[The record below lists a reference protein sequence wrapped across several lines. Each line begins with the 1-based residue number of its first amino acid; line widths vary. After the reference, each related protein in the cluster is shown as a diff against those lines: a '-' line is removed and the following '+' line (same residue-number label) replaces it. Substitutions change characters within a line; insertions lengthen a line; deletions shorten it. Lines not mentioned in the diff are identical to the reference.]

1 LYKSNKSS
9 SCKSGEEFENGVI
22 EKFIGFKI
30 EYMFKNHFKIAWR
43 SLLRNKAYST
53 LNILGLATGM
63 GVALIIGL
71 WVYYQYSYD
80 KFLPHYK
87 QLYQVRRNFYG
98 NGDTMNYGGTS
109 LKLATILRNQIPE
122 IQYVSETDGFGMHGL
137 MVGDKKFYIE
147 GGQVGNDFLKMFQY
161 DLVKG
166 NASTVLN
173 NPYSIVLTQ
182 STAKAL
188 FGKEDPLNKVVRFD
202 NKNDLK
208 VTGVLKDIASNS
220 TLQFSYLVPFSY
232 LESTDDFTKI
242 ARTKGFGW
250 TNFMVFVKLKP
261 GISYTQVAPK
271 LKDLEKTETDNFMS
285 LKTNIILDNVANWH
299 LYENFDKGKLT
310 TGFIEYVNI
319 FTLIGILVL
328 LIACINFIN
337 LTTARSEK
345 RAKEVGVRKAI
356 GSGKN
361 QLIFQFL
368 TESVLLT
375 FIAFIFSLLFV
386 QLALPAFN
394 SLTSSNIK
402 IPFTN
407 VMFWLIAL
415 SCVLLTG
422 LVAGSRPAFYLSS
435 FEPVKV
441 LKGKLHIGKSAALPR
456 KVLVVLQFSCSI
468 ALIICTYII
477 YQQVQYAKDKPSGY
491 DKNRLMITDMNADLG
506 SNYTAIRNDLI
517 EKGIAASVTTATA
530 SVTTGGNHRDVEE
543 WSGKRPGESVDM
555 GWIRVSDDYFK
566 TLGMSMKE
574 GRDFNSPS
582 DTLNVIF
589 NEAAVKLL
597 RLKNPLNQTIT
608 WIDTK
613 FRIIGIVKNALM
625 ASPFGQADPTMFFY
639 DAHPQDVIM
648 YRLSS
653 NIKTQDAIT
662 KLTSIFNKYN
672 PAYPYTYTFAD
683 DNYAAKFNLEILIG
697 KLAGLFAGL
706 AIFIS
711 CLGLFGLAAYI
722 AEQRTKEIG
731 IRKVLGA
738 SVSQVWLL
746 LSKDFI
752 VLVLISCV
760 IASPVVFYYMHNW
773 LQQYDYRI
781 TIAPFVFVVAGIVAI
796 VITIITISFHAIKA
810 AVANPV
816 KSLRT
821 E

>member
-1 LYKSNKSS
+1 
-9 SCKSGEEFENGVI
+9 
-22 EKFIGFKI
+22 
-30 EYMFKNHFKIAWR
+30 MFKNYFKTAWR
-43 SLLRNKAYST
+43 GLLKNKAYSA

-63 GVALIIGL
+63 AVALIIGL
-71 WVYYQYSYD
+71 WVYSQYSYD
-80 KFLPHYK
+80 KFLPDYK
-87 QLYQVRRNFYG
+87 QAYQVRRNFYG

-109 LKLATILRNQIPE
+109 LKLVNVLRSQVPE
-122 IQYVSETDGFGMHGL
+122 IQYVAETDGFSMHGL
-137 MVGDKKFYIE
+137 MVADKKFYIN
-147 GGQVGNDFLKMFQY
+147 GGQVGDDFLKIFRY
-161 DLVKG
+161 DLLEG
-166 NASTVLN
+166 NANTVLN

-208 VTGVLKDIASNS
+208 VTGVLKDIPPNS

-232 LESTDDFTKI
+232 LESTDDFVKI

-250 TNFMVFVKLKP
+250 TNFMTFVKLKP
-261 GISYTQVAPK
+261 GISYAQAAPK
-271 LKDLEKTETDNFMS
+271 IRDLEKAETDNFMS
-285 LKTNIILDNVANWH
+285 MATNIILDPVANWH
-299 LYENFDKGKLT
+299 LYENFDKGKLVS
-310 TGFIEYVNI
+310 GFIEYVNI
-319 FTLIGILVL
+319 FTIIGILVL

-345 RAKEVGVRKAI
+345 RAREVGVRKAI

-375 FIAFIFSLLFV
+375 FIAFIFSILLV

-394 SLTSSNIK
+394 TLTNASIK

-407 VMFWLIAL
+407 YIFWLIAF
-415 SCVLLTG
+415 SCVLITG

-441 LKGKLHIGKSAALPR
+441 LKGKIHVGKAAALPR

-477 YQQVQYAKDKPSGY
+477 YQQVQYAKDRSSGY

-506 SNYTAIRNDLI
+506 RNYVAIKNELI
-517 EKGIAASVTTATA
+517 EKGIAEAVTTATA

-543 WSGKRPGESVDM
+543 WPGKRPGESVDM
-555 GWIRVSDDYFK
+555 GWIRVSDDYFR

-574 GRDFNSPS
+574 GRNFNAPS

-597 RLKNPLNQTIT
+597 RLQNPLNQTIT

-613 FRIIGIVKNALM
+613 FRIVGIVKNALM
-625 ASPFGQADPTMFFY
+625 GSPFAPADPTMFFY
-639 DAHPQDVIM
+639 DPNPQDVIM
-648 YRLSS
+648 YRLSP
-653 NIKTQDAIT
+653 NVKTQDAIT
-662 KLTSIFNKYN
+662 KLTAIFNKNN

-683 DNYAAKFNLEILIG
+683 DGYAAKFKLEVLIG
-697 KLAGLFAGL
+697 KLAGLFAAL

-760 IASPVVFYYMHNW
+760 IASPVAFYYMHDW

-781 TIAPFVFVVAGIVAI
+781 TITPVVFVIAGITAI
-796 VITIITISFHAIKA
+796 VITIITISFQAIKA
-810 AVANPV
+810 AMANPV

>member
-1 LYKSNKSS
+1 
-9 SCKSGEEFENGVI
+9 
-22 EKFIGFKI
+22 
-30 EYMFKNHFKIAWR
+30 MFKNYFKTAWR
-43 SLLRNKAYST
+43 SLVKNKVFSA

-80 KFLPHYK
+80 KFLPDYK
-87 QLYQVRRNFYG
+87 RVYQVRRNFYG

-109 LKLATILRNQIPE
+109 LKLVNVLRSQIPE
-122 IQYVSETDGFGMHGL
+122 IQYVAETDGFGMHGL
-137 MVGDKKFYIE
+137 MVADKKFYIN
-147 GGQVGNDFLKMFQY
+147 GGQVGDDFLKIFQY
-161 DLVKG
+161 DLLEG
-166 NASTVLN
+166 NANTVLN

-208 VTGVLKDIASNS
+208 VTGVLKDISSNS
-220 TLQFSYLVPFSY
+220 TLQFSYLIPFSY
-232 LESTDDFTKI
+232 LESTDDFVKI

-250 TNFMVFVKLKP
+250 TNFMTFVKLKS

-271 LKDLEKTETDNFMS
+271 IRDLEKTETDNFMS
-285 LKTNIILDNVANWH
+285 MATNIILDPVANWH
-299 LYENFDKGKLT
+299 LYDKFEKGKAVG
-310 TGFIEYVNI
+310 GFIDYVNI
-319 FTLIGILVL
+319 FTIIGILVL

-345 RAKEVGVRKAI
+345 RAREVGVRKAI

-361 QLIFQFL
+361 HLIFQFL

-375 FIAFIFSLLFV
+375 FIAFIFSILFV
-386 QLALPAFN
+386 QLALPAFTT
-394 SLTSSNIK
+394 LTSSEIK

-407 VMFWLIAL
+407 VIFWLITL
-415 SCVLLTG
+415 CCVLITG

-441 LKGKLHIGKSAALPR
+441 LKGKIHIGKAAALPR

-477 YQQVQYAKDKPSGY
+477 YQQVQYAKDRPSGY

-506 SNYTAIRNDLI
+506 SSYVAIKNELI
-517 EKGIAASVTTATA
+517 EKGIAESVTTATA

-543 WSGKRPGESVDM
+543 WQGKRPGESVDM
-555 GWIRVSDDYFK
+555 GWIRVSDDYFN

-574 GRDFNSPS
+574 GRNFNVPS

-597 RLKNPLNQTIT
+597 RLQNPLNQSIT

-613 FRIIGIVKNALM
+613 FRIVGIVKNALM
-625 ASPFGQADPTMFFY
+625 ASPFEQADPTMFFY
-639 DAHPQDVIM
+639 DSNPQDVIM
-648 YRLSS
+648 YRLSPH
-653 NIKTQDAIT
+653 IKTQDAIT
-662 KLTSIFNKYN
+662 KLTAIFNKHN

-683 DNYAAKFNLEILIG
+683 DGYAAKFKLEVLIG
-697 KLAGLFAGL
+697 KLAGLFAAL

-760 IASPVVFYYMHNW
+760 IASPVAFYYMHNW

-781 TIAPFVFVVAGIVAI
+781 MINPIVFVIAGITAI
-796 VITIITISFHAIKA
+796 IITVTTISFQAIKA
-810 AVANPV
+810 AIANPV
-816 KSLRT
+816 KSLKT

>member
-1 LYKSNKSS
+1 
-9 SCKSGEEFENGVI
+9 
-22 EKFIGFKI
+22 
-30 EYMFKNHFKIAWR
+30 MFKNYFKTAWR
-43 SLLRNKAYST
+43 SLLKNKAYSA

-80 KFLPHYK
+80 KFLPDYK
-87 QLYQVRRNFYG
+87 QVCQVRRNFYG

-109 LKLATILRNQIPE
+109 LKLATILRSQIPE
-122 IQYVSETDGFGMHGL
+122 IQYVAETDGFAVHGL
-137 MVGDKKFYIE
+137 MVADKKFYIN
-147 GGQVGNDFLKMFQY
+147 GGQVANDFLKIFQY
-161 DLVKG
+161 DFLEG
-166 NASTVLN
+166 NANTVFN

-188 FGKEDPLNKVVRFD
+188 FGNQDPLDKVVRFD

-208 VTGVLKDIASNS
+208 VTGVLKDIPSNS
-220 TLQFSYLVPFSY
+220 TLQFSYLVPSSY

-261 GISYTQVAPK
+261 GISYGQAAPK
-271 LKDLEKTETDNFMS
+271 IRDIEKAETDNFMS
-285 LKTNIILDNVANWH
+285 MATNIILDPVANWH
-299 LYENFDKGKLT
+299 LYENFDKGKLVS
-310 TGFIEYVNI
+310 GFIEYVNI
-319 FTLIGILVL
+319 FTIIGILVL

-356 GSGKN
+356 GSSKN

-375 FIAFIFSLLFV
+375 FIAFIFSILFV

-394 SLTSSNIK
+394 TLTNASIR

-407 VMFWLIAL
+407 YIFWLIAL
-415 SCVLLTG
+415 CCVLITG

-441 LKGKLHIGKSAALPR
+441 LKGKIHIGKAAALPR

-477 YQQVQYAKDKPSGY
+477 YQQVQYAKDRPSGY

-506 SNYTAIRNDLI
+506 SNYVAIKNELI
-517 EKGIAASVTTATA
+517 EKGIAEAVTTATA

-543 WSGKRPGESVDM
+543 WPGKRPGESVDM

-574 GRDFNSPS
+574 GRNFNAPS

-597 RLKNPLNQTIT
+597 RLQNPLNQTIT

-613 FRIIGIVKNALM
+613 FRIVGIVKNALM
-625 ASPFGQADPTMFFY
+625 GSPFAPADPTMFFY
-639 DAHPQDVIM
+639 DPNPQDVIM
-648 YRLSS
+648 YRLSPS
-653 NIKTQDAIT
+653 VKTQDAIT
-662 KLTSIFNKYN
+662 KLTAIFNKYN
-672 PAYPYTYTFAD
+672 PAYPYIYTFAD
-683 DNYAAKFNLEILIG
+683 DGYAAKFKLEVLIG

-738 SVSQVWLL
+738 SASQVWLL

-760 IASPVVFYYMHNW
+760 IASPVAFYYMHDW

-781 TIAPFVFVVAGIVAI
+781 TITPVVFVIAGIAAI
-796 VITIITISFHAIKA
+796 VITIITISFQAIKA
-810 AVANPV
+810 AIANPV

>member
-1 LYKSNKSS
+1 
-9 SCKSGEEFENGVI
+9 
-22 EKFIGFKI
+22 
-30 EYMFKNHFKIAWR
+30 MFKNYFKTAWR
-43 SLLRNKAYST
+43 NLQKNKAYSA

-63 GVALIIGL
+63 AVALIIGL
-71 WVYYQYSYD
+71 WVYNQYSYD
-80 KFLPHYK
+80 KFLPDYK
-87 QLYQVRRNFYG
+87 QVYQVRRNFYG

-109 LKLATILRNQIPE
+109 LKLATILHTQIPE
-122 IQYVSETDGFGMHGL
+122 IQYVAETDGFGMHGL
-137 MVGDKKFYIE
+137 MVNNKKFYIN

-161 DLVKG
+161 DLLEG
-166 NASTVLN
+166 NANTVLN

-188 FGKEDPLNKVVRFD
+188 FGNEDPLNKVVRFD
-202 NKNDLK
+202 NKDNLK
-208 VTGVLKDIASNS
+208 VTGILKDIPSNS

-232 LESTDDFTKI
+232 LASTNDFVKI
-242 ARTKGFGW
+242 APTKSFGW
-250 TNFMVFVKLKP
+250 TNFMVFVKLKS
-261 GISYTQVAPK
+261 GISYAQVAPK
-271 LKDLEKTETDNFMS
+271 IRDLEKTETDNFMS
-285 LKTNIILDNVANWH
+285 VKTDIILDNVANWH
-299 LYENFDKGKLT
+299 LYENFDKGKLVS
-310 TGFIEYVNI
+310 GFIEYVNM
-319 FTLIGILVL
+319 FTIIGILVL

-345 RAKEVGVRKAI
+345 RAKEVGIRKAI

-361 QLIFQFL
+361 DLIFQFL
-368 TESVLLT
+368 TESLLLT
-375 FIAFIFSLLFV
+375 FIAFIFSILFV

-394 SLTSSNIK
+394 SLTNSEIK

-407 VMFWLIAL
+407 YIFWLIAF
-415 SCVLLTG
+415 SCVFITG

-441 LKGKLHIGKSAALPR
+441 LKGKIHIGKAAALPR

-477 YQQVQYAKDKPSGY
+477 YQQVQYARDRPSGY
-491 DKNRLMITDMNADLG
+491 DKNRLMITDMNEDLG
-506 SNYTAIRNDLI
+506 SNYIAIKNELI
-517 EKGIAASVTTATA
+517 QKGITASVTTASA
-530 SVTTGGNHRDVEE
+530 SVTAGGNHRDVDD
-543 WSGKRPGESVDM
+543 WQGKRPGESVDM

-566 TLGMSMKE
+566 TLGMQMKE
-574 GRDFNSPS
+574 GRNFDSPS
-582 DTLNVIF
+582 DTVNVIF
-589 NEAAVKLL
+589 AEAAVKLL
-597 RLKNPLNQTIT
+597 RLKDPLNQTIT

-613 FRIIGIVKNALM
+613 FRIVGIVKNALM
-625 ASPFGQADPTMFFY
+625 TSPFEQADPTMFFY
-639 DAHPQDVIM
+639 DPHPHNVIM
-648 YRLSS
+648 YRLSP

-672 PAYPYTYTFAD
+672 PAYPFTYTFAD
-683 DNYAAKFNLEILIG
+683 DGYAAKFKLEVLIG
-697 KLAGLFAGL
+697 KLAGLFAAL

-752 VLVLISCV
+752 LLVLISCL
-760 IASPVVFYYMHNW
+760 IASPVAFYYMHNW

-781 TIAPFVFVVAGIVAI
+781 TIAPFVFVIAAI
-796 VITIITISFHAIKA
+796 TAIAITIITISFQAIKA

-816 KSLRT
+816 KSLRI

>member
-1 LYKSNKSS
+1 MRIYSLKHKIYNV
-9 SCKSGEEFENGVI
+9 FRNY
-22 EKFIGFKI
+22 FKT
-30 EYMFKNHFKIAWR
+30 AWR
-43 SLLRNKAYST
+43 SLLKNKAYSA

-71 WVYYQYSYD
+71 WVYSQYSYD
-80 KFLPHYK
+80 KFLPGYK
-87 QLYQVRRNFYG
+87 QVYQVRRNFYG

-122 IQYVSETDGFGMHGL
+122 IESVAETDGFGMHGL
-137 MVGDKKFYIE
+137 MVGDKKFYIN
-147 GGQVGNDFLKMFQY
+147 GGQVGDNFLKMFQY
-161 DLVKG
+161 DLLEG
-166 NASTVLN
+166 NANTVLN
-173 NPYSIVLTQ
+173 NPYSLVLTQ

-188 FGKEDPLNKVVRFD
+188 FGKEDPLNKIVRFD

-208 VTGVLKDIASNS
+208 VTGVLKDIPSNS

-232 LESTDDFTKI
+232 LESTNDFVKL

-250 TNFMVFVKLKP
+250 TNFMTFIKLKP
-261 GISYTQVAPK
+261 GISYAQVAPK
-271 LKDLEKTETDNFMS
+271 IKDLEKTETDNFMS
-285 LKTNIILDNVANWH
+285 MATNIIFDPVVNWH
-299 LYENFDKGKLT
+299 LYENFDKGKLVS
-310 TGFIEYVNI
+310 GFIEYVNI
-319 FTLIGILVL
+319 FTIVGILVL

-345 RAKEVGVRKAI
+345 RAREVGVRKAI
-356 GSGKN
+356 GSGKPH
-361 QLIFQFL
+361 LIFQFL

-375 FIAFIFSLLFV
+375 FIAFIFSIFFV

-394 SLTSSNIK
+394 TLTGSEIK

-407 VMFWLIAL
+407 YIFWLIAL
-415 SCVLLTG
+415 CCVLITG
-422 LVAGSRPAFYLSS
+422 IVAGSRPAFYLSS

-441 LKGKLHIGKSAALPR
+441 LKGKIHVGKAAALPR

-477 YQQVQYAKDKPSGY
+477 YQQVQYAKDRPSGY
-491 DKNRLMITDMNADLG
+491 DKDRLMITDMNADLG
-506 SNYTAIRNDLI
+506 SNYTAIKNELI
-517 EKGIAASVTTATA
+517 GKGIAESVTTATA

-543 WSGKRPGESVDM
+543 WTGKRPGESVDM
-555 GWIRVSDDYFK
+555 GWIKVSDDYLK
-566 TLGMSMKE
+566 TLGMSMKA
-574 GRDFNSPS
+574 GRVFNAPS

-597 RLKNPLNQTIT
+597 RLQNPLNQTIT

-613 FRIIGIVKNALM
+613 FRIVGIVKNALM
-625 ASPFGQADPTMFFY
+625 ASPFAPADPTMFFY
-639 DAHPQDVIM
+639 DPNPQDVIM
-648 YRLSS
+648 YRLSP

-662 KLTSIFNKYN
+662 KLTYIFNKYN

-683 DNYAAKFNLEILIG
+683 DSYAAKFKLEVLIG
-697 KLAGLFAGL
+697 KLAGLFAAL

-752 VLVLISCV
+752 VLVLISCM
-760 IASPVVFYYMHNW
+760 IASPVAFYYMQNW

-781 TIAPFVFVVAGIVAI
+781 TISPLVFVIAGIAAI
-796 VITIITISFHAIKA
+796 LITIITISFQAIKA
-810 AVANPV
+810 AIANPV

>member
-1 LYKSNKSS
+1 
-9 SCKSGEEFENGVI
+9 
-22 EKFIGFKI
+22 
-30 EYMFKNHFKIAWR
+30 MFKNYFKTAWR
-43 SLLRNKAYST
+43 SLLKNKTYST
-53 LNILGLATGM
+53 LNILGLSTGM

-71 WVYYQYSYD
+71 WVYYQYSFD
-80 KFLPHYK
+80 KFLPDYK
-87 QLYQVRRNFYG
+87 QVYQVRRNFYG

-109 LKLATILRNQIPE
+109 LKLADVLRNQVPE
-122 IQYVSETDGFGMHGL
+122 IESVAETDGGSMHGL
-137 MVGDKKFYIE
+137 MVGDKKFYLS
-147 GGQVGNDFLKMFQY
+147 GDQVAGNFLTMFQFP
-161 DLVKG
+161 LLEG
-166 NASTVLN
+166 NAKNVLS

-182 STAKAL
+182 STSKAL
-188 FGKEDPLNKVVRFD
+188 FGNEDPINKVVRFD

-208 VTGVLKDIASNS
+208 VTGVLKDIPSNS

-232 LESTDDFTKI
+232 LESTDDFTRI

-261 GISYTQVAPK
+261 RISLAQVEPK
-271 LKDLEKTETDNFMS
+271 IRDLEKTETDNFMS
-285 LKTNIILDNVANWH
+285 MKTNIILDNVANWH

-310 TGFIEYVNI
+310 TGFIQYVNI
-319 FTLIGILVL
+319 FTIIGILVL

-345 RAKEVGVRKAI
+345 RAREVGVRKAI

-361 QLIFQFL
+361 HLIFQFL
-368 TESVLLT
+368 TESILLT

-394 SLTSSNIK
+394 TLTSSDIK

-407 VMFWLIAL
+407 YIFWLIAL
-415 SCVLLTG
+415 ICVLITG

-435 FEPVKV
+435 FQPVKV
-441 LKGKLHIGKSAALPR
+441 LKGKIHVGKGAALPR
-456 KVLVVLQFSCSI
+456 KILVVMQFSCSI

-477 YQQVQYAKDKPSGY
+477 YQQVQYGKDRPSGY
-491 DKNRLMITDMNADLG
+491 DKNRLMITDMNTDLG
-506 SNYTAIRNDLI
+506 NNYTAIKNELI
-517 EKGIAASVTTATA
+517 EKGIATSVTTATA

-543 WSGKRPGESVDM
+543 WQGKRPGESVDM

-566 TLGMSMKE
+566 TLRMTIKE
-574 GRDFNSPS
+574 GRNFEAPS

-597 RLKNPLNQTIT
+597 RLQNPLNQTIT
-608 WIDTK
+608 WTDTK

-625 ASPFGQADPTMFFY
+625 ASPFKQADPTMFFY
-639 DAHPQDVIM
+639 DPHPQDVIM

-653 NIKTQDAIT
+653 NIKTQDAIS
-662 KLTSIFNKYN
+662 KLTAIFNKYN

-683 DNYAAKFNLEILIG
+683 DSYAAKFKLEVLIG
-697 KLAGLFAGL
+697 KLSGLFAAL

-760 IASPVVFYYMHNW
+760 IASPVAFYYMHDW

-781 TIAPFVFVVAGIVAI
+781 MITPFVFVVAGITAI
-796 VITIITISFHAIKA
+796 IITITTISFQAIKA
-810 AVANPV
+810 ALANPV

>member
-1 LYKSNKSS
+1 
-9 SCKSGEEFENGVI
+9 
-22 EKFIGFKI
+22 
-30 EYMFKNHFKIAWR
+30 MFKNYFKTAWR
-43 SLLRNKAYST
+43 SLIRNKAYSA

-80 KFLPHYK
+80 KFLPDYK
-87 QLYQVRRNFYG
+87 QVYQVRRNFYG

-122 IQYVSETDGFGMHGL
+122 IQYVAETDGFGMHGL
-137 MVGDKKFYIE
+137 MVGDKKFYIN

-161 DLVKG
+161 DLLEG
-166 NASTVLN
+166 NANTVLN
-173 NPYSIVLTQ
+173 NPYSIVLTE

-188 FGKEDPLNKVVRFD
+188 FGNEDPLNKVIRFD

-208 VTGVLKDIASNS
+208 VTGILKDIPSNS

-232 LESTDDFTKI
+232 LESTDNFTKI

-261 GISYTQVAPK
+261 GISYAKVALK
-271 LKDLEKTETDNFMS
+271 IKDLEKTETDNFMS
-285 LKTNIILDNVANWH
+285 MKTNIILDNVANWH
-299 LYENFDKGKLT
+299 LYESFDKGKLI
-310 TGFIEYVNI
+310 TGFIQYVNI
-319 FTLIGILVL
+319 FTIIGILVL

-361 QLIFQFL
+361 RLIFQFL

-394 SLTSSNIK
+394 TLTGAAIK
-402 IPFTN
+402 IHFAN
-407 VMFWLIAL
+407 YIFWLIAL
-415 SCVLLTG
+415 CCVLLTG
-422 LVAGSRPAFYLSS
+422 LIAGSRPAFYLSS
-435 FEPVKV
+435 FDPVKV
-441 LKGKLHIGKSAALPR
+441 LKGKIHVGKAAALPR
-456 KVLVVLQFSCSI
+456 QILVVLQFSCSI

-477 YQQVQYAKDKPSGY
+477 YQQVQYAKDRPSGY

-506 SNYTAIRNDLI
+506 GNYTAIKNELI

-530 SVTTGGNHRDVEE
+530 SVTTGGNHRDVDE
-543 WSGKRPGESVDM
+543 WPGKRPGESVDM

-566 TLGMSMKE
+566 TLGMTMEE
-574 GRDFNSPS
+574 GRNFNAPS

-597 RLKNPLNQTIT
+597 RLQNPLNQTIT

-613 FRIIGIVKNALM
+613 FRIVGIVKNALM
-625 ASPFGQADPTMFFY
+625 ASPFAPADPTMFFY
-639 DAHPQDVIM
+639 DSHPQDVIM

-662 KLTSIFNKYN
+662 KLTAIFNKYN

-683 DNYAAKFNLEILIG
+683 DSYAAKFKLEVLIG
-697 KLAGLFAGL
+697 KLAGLFAAL

-752 VLVLISCV
+752 VLVLLSCV
-760 IASPVVFYYMHNW
+760 IASPVAFYYMHDW

-781 TIAPFVFVVAGIVAI
+781 MISPVVFVIAGVVAI
-796 VITIITISFHAIKA
+796 AITIITISFQAIKA
-810 AVANPV
+810 AIANPV
-816 KSLRT
+816 KSLRS

>member
-1 LYKSNKSS
+1 
-9 SCKSGEEFENGVI
+9 
-22 EKFIGFKI
+22 
-30 EYMFKNHFKIAWR
+30 MFRNYLNTAWR
-43 SLLRNKAYST
+43 GLQKNKAYSA

-80 KFLPHYK
+80 KFLPDYK
-87 QLYQVRRNFYG
+87 QVSQVKRNFYG
-98 NGDTMNYGGTS
+98 NGDTMTYGGTS
-109 LKLATILRNQIPE
+109 LKLVNVLRNQVPE
-122 IQYVSETDGFGMHGL
+122 IQYVAETDGFGMHGL
-137 MVGDKKFYIE
+137 KVADRKLYSN
-147 GGQVGNDFLKMFQY
+147 GGQVAGDFLKIFRY
-161 DLVKG
+161 DLLKG
-166 NASTVLN
+166 NANVVLN
-173 NPYSIVLTQ
+173 NPYSIVLTE

-202 NKNDLK
+202 NKNDLT
-208 VTGVLKDIASNS
+208 VTGILKDIPSNS

-232 LESTDDFTKI
+232 LETTDSWVKL

-250 TNFMVFVKLKP
+250 TNFMTFVKLKP
-261 GISYTQVAPK
+261 GISYAQIAPK
-271 LKDLEKTETDNFMS
+271 IKDLQKTETDNSMS
-285 LKTNIILDNVANWH
+285 MTTNIILDPVGNWH
-299 LYENFDKGKLT
+299 LYNKFENGKIAGGL
-310 TGFIEYVNI
+310 IEYVNI
-319 FTLIGILVL
+319 FTIVGVLVL

-361 QLIFQFL
+361 NLIFQFL

-375 FIAFIFSLLFV
+375 FIAFIFSILFV
-386 QLALPAFN
+386 QAALPVFN
-394 SLTSSNIK
+394 TLTGSEIN

-407 VMFWLIAL
+407 SIFWFTTLC
-415 SCVLLTG
+415 CVLITG

-441 LKGKLHIGKSAALPR
+441 LKGKIHVGKAAALPR
-456 KVLVVLQFSCSI
+456 KILVVLQFSCSI

-477 YQQVQYAKDKPSGY
+477 YQQVQYAKDRPTGY
-491 DKNRLMITDMNADLG
+491 DRNRLMITDMNEDLG
-506 SNYTAIRNDLI
+506 RNYTAIKNDLI
-517 EKGIAASVTTATA
+517 EKGVAETVTTATA
-530 SVTTGGNHRDVEE
+530 PVTTGGNHRDVDE
-543 WSGKRPGESVDM
+543 WPGKRPGESVDM
-555 GWIRVSDDYFK
+555 GWIRVSDGYFK

-597 RLKNPLNQTIT
+597 RLQNPLNQTIT

-613 FRIIGIVKNALM
+613 LRIVGIVKNALTT
-625 ASPFGQADPTMFFY
+625 SPFAPADPTLFFY
-639 DAHPQDVIM
+639 DPTPQSVIM

-653 NIKTQDAIT
+653 GIKTRDAIT
-662 KLTSIFNKYN
+662 KLTAIFNNYN

-683 DNYAAKFNLEILIG
+683 DGYASKFKFEELIG
-697 KLAGLFAGL
+697 KLAGLFAAL

-738 SVSQVWLL
+738 SVSQLWLL

-752 VLVLISCV
+752 LLTLISCV
-760 IASPVVFYYMHNW
+760 IASPVAFYYMHDW
-773 LQQYDYRI
+773 LLKYDYRI
-781 TIAPFVFVVAGIVAI
+781 VISPFVFIIAAI
-796 VITIITISFHAIKA
+796 LAITITVITISFQSIRA
-810 AVANPV
+810 ATMNPV

>member
-1 LYKSNKSS
+1 
-9 SCKSGEEFENGVI
+9 
-22 EKFIGFKI
+22 
-30 EYMFKNHFKIAWR
+30 MFKNYFKTAWR
-43 SLLRNKAYST
+43 SLLKNKAYSA

-80 KFLPHYK
+80 KFLPDYK
-87 QLYQVRRNFYG
+87 QVYQVRRNFYG

-109 LKLATILRNQIPE
+109 LKLATILHTQIPE
-122 IQYVSETDGFGMHGL
+122 IQYVAETDGFGMHGL
-137 MVGDKKFYIE
+137 KVANKKFYLN
-147 GGQVGNDFLKMFQY
+147 GGQVGNDFLRMFQY
-161 DLVKG
+161 DLLEG
-166 NASTVLN
+166 NANTVLN

-182 STAKAL
+182 STAKTL
-188 FGKEDPLNKVVRFD
+188 FGNEDPLNKIVRFD

-208 VTGVLKDIASNS
+208 VTGVLKDIPSNS

-232 LESTDDFTKI
+232 LESTDDFVKL

-250 TNFMVFVKLKP
+250 TNFTVYVKLKP
-261 GISYTQVAPK
+261 GISYAQVAPK
-271 LKDLEKTETDNFMS
+271 VRDLEKTETDNFMS
-285 LKTNIILDNVANWH
+285 MATNIILDPVANWH
-299 LYENFDKGKLT
+299 LYESFDKGKLVG
-310 TGFIEYVNI
+310 GFIQYVNI
-319 FTLIGILVL
+319 FTIIGILVL

-345 RAKEVGVRKAI
+345 RAREVGVRKVM
-356 GSGKN
+356 GSGKKH
-361 QLIFQFL
+361 LIFQFL
-368 TESVLLT
+368 TESILLT
-375 FIAFIFSLLFV
+375 FIAYVFSILFV

-394 SLTSSNIK
+394 TLTGAEIK
-402 IPFTN
+402 IPFGN
-407 VMFWLIAL
+407 YIFWVIVLCCVMI
-415 SCVLLTG
+415 TG

-435 FEPVKV
+435 FEPEKV
-441 LKGKLHIGKSAALPR
+441 LKGKIHVGKAAALPR

-477 YQQVQYAKDKPSGY
+477 YQQVQYAKDRPSGY
-491 DKNRLMITDMNADLG
+491 DKNRLMITDMNEDLG
-506 SNYTAIRNDLI
+506 HNYAAIKNELM
-517 EKGIAASVTTATA
+517 EQSIAEAVTTASS
-530 SVTTGGNHRDVEE
+530 SVTTGGNHRDVDD
-543 WSGKRPGESVDM
+543 WPGKRAGESVDM
-555 GWIRVSDDYFK
+555 GVVSVSDGYFK

-574 GRDFNSPS
+574 GRDFNAPS

-597 RLKNPLNQTIT
+597 RLQNPLNQTIT

-613 FRIIGIVKNALM
+613 LRIIGIVKNALM
-625 ASPFGQADPTMFFY
+625 ASPFAPADPTIFLY
-639 DAHPQDVIM
+639 DRNPQNVIM
-648 YRLSS
+648 YRLSTG
-653 NIKTQDAIT
+653 IKTQDAIT
-662 KLTSIFNKYN
+662 KLTAIFNKYN

-683 DNYAAKFNLEILIG
+683 DGYAAKFRLEVLIG

-738 SVSQVWLL
+738 SVSQLWLL

-760 IASPVVFYYMHNW
+760 IASPVAFYYMHHW

-781 TIAPFVFVVAGIVAI
+781 MINPFVFVIAGVIAI
-796 VITIITISFHAIKA
+796 VITGVTISFQAIKA
-810 AVANPV
+810 AIANPV